1 MTRLAWI
8 DASHGIAGDMLLGA
22 LIDAGVPLET
32 LQDAVE
38 LVIPETVRLVARPV
52 IRAGMRGM
60 HVVVELLRSDQPRR
74 DWAGIDALI
83 TQSRLEPRTAQWA
96 RATFRRI
103 AEAEARA
110 HGVSLDEVQFHEIG
124 AWDSIADIVGV
135 CAGLAYLGVETIVA
149 GPVALG
155 SGTVP
160 MAHGDLAVPGPA
172 VIELARGWPT
182 LPGPEG
188 AGELT
193 TPTGM
198 ALLGL
203 GRPGPMPAMIV
214 SGAGTGAGSRDIPG
228 HANTTRIV
236 IGAAEEVR
244 GNRPV
249 APVSAD
255 MHSDAGAGSI
265 STAPPA
271 GEVERRPGGTVAVP
285 GQLPVVHDRGPI
297 ARPDPTA
304 GAGELT
310 AATPAEHGPRTMLE
324 CTVDDLDPRLWPGI
338 LDLLVEAG
346 ADDAWLV
353 PVIMRKGRP
362 GHILQVLARP
372 DLAEALRVLI
382 YRHTTTLGIRSWEV
396 LRDALHRDS
405 HEVDVEGQVIR
416 VKRAWRGELVT
427 MQPEYADVAAA
438 ASALDLPEREVLRRA
453 AAQADT
459 L

>member
-1 MTRLAWI
+1 MRLAWI
-8 DASHGIAGDMLLGA
+8 DASHGVAGDMLLGA
-22 LIDAGVPLET
+22 LIDAGVPLEA
-32 LQDAVE
+32 LQDAVD
-38 LVIPETVRLVARPV
+38 LVIPETVRLAARPA

-83 TQSRLEPRTAQWA
+83 RQSRLEPPAAQWA

-103 AEAEARA
+103 AEAEAGA
-110 HGVSLDEVQFHEIG
+110 HGVSLDEVHFHEIG

-155 SGTVP
+155 SGAVQT
-160 MAHGDLAVPGPA
+160 AHGDLAVPGPA

-203 GRPGPMPAMIV
+203 GRPGPVPAMIV

-228 HANTTRIV
+228 YANTTRIV
-236 IGAAEEVR
+236 IGAAEQVR
-244 GNRPV
+244 GSRPV
-249 APVSAD
+249 VPAAAAD
-255 MHSDAGAGSI
+255 TRSDAVTGV
-265 STAPPA
+265 STAA
-271 GEVERRPGGTVAVP
+271 SVGEVEPRRKGTVAVP
-285 GQLPVVHDRGPI
+285 GQLPVVHESGPI
-297 ARPDPTA
+297 ARPDASA

-324 CTVDDLDPRLWPGI
+324 CTVDDLDPRLWPAI

-353 PVIMRKGRP
+353 PVLMRKGRP
-362 GHILQVLARP
+362 GHILQVLARAE
-372 DLAEALRVLI
+372 LADSLRVLI

-396 LRDALHRDS
+396 LRDALHRDFD
-405 HEVDVEGQVIR
+405 EVDVDGQLIR

-427 MQPEYADVAAA
+427 VQPEYADVAAA
-438 ASALDLPEREVLRRA
+438 ARALGLPEREVLRRA
-453 AAQADT
+453 AAQTDR